1 MCVSSDLFYEAP
13 LTFSNVIFH
22 DSLNN
27 NKTNLIWFCAVIL
40 CKRRLTIIVISV
52 LSVVLFAIVA
62 LIVMLMGKLNSTR
75 KKEIQYVFLFK
86 KENWKILGKTKYSRP
101 TFFQKRQE
109 ANTISNFETRMQN
122 FHSALDTLPFCYVFS
137 MVTFS

>member
-27 NKTNLIWFCAVIL
+27 KKMNLIWFCAVIL
-40 CKRRLTIIVISV
+40 WKGRLTIVVISV
-52 LSVVLFAIVA
+52 LRVVSFAIVA
-62 LIVMLMGKLNSTR
+62 LIVMLMRKLNSTG
-75 KKEIQYVFLFK
+75 KKEIQCGFFFK
-86 KENWKILGKTKYSRP
+86 RENWNLLGKTKYS

-109 ANTISNFETRMQN
+109 ANTISNFETRVQN

>member
-1 MCVSSDLFYEAP
+1 MCVLSDLFDEAP

-75 KKEIQYVFLFK
+75 KKEIQYVFFFK
-86 KENWKILGKTKYSRP
+86 KENWNLLGKTKYS

-109 ANTISNFETRMQN
+109 AKSISNFETRVQN